1 MEYFFGAITTLIV
14 IVVTNRVLRS
24 RVDIKKTNV
33 PLIRYNQSHIY
44 SLVKP
49 LLPSGGFGFRPI
61 KESQSLK
68 YQKDVYI
75 KIMVIE
81 NQAYWIKDNA
91 LFVAEMVNGELM
103 KESSRQV
110 DTMSMDKVQLERMM
124 FVVEQLT
131 EGSPND
137 HGGPRKS

>member
-1 MEYFFGAITTLIV
+1 VEYFLGALTTLIV
-14 IVVTNRVLRS
+14 IVVTNKVLR
-24 RVDIKKTNV
+24 KKVEGNKEIPV
-33 PLIRYNQSHIY
+33 IRYNQSHIY
-44 SLVKP
+44 SLLKP
-49 LLPSGGFGFRPI
+49 LLPGSGFGFRPI

-68 YQKDVYI
+68 YQKDVYV

-81 NQAYWIKDNA
+81 NKAYWIKDNA
-91 LFVAEMVNGELM
+91 LFVADMVNGELM
-103 KESSRQV
+103 KESSKQV
-110 DTMSMDKVQLERMM
+110 DTMAMDKVQLERMM